1 MKYRLWV
8 NDQRTVMIE
17 MWESGEVTVATRE
30 SPSHTWGPPIT
41 MSEEKTS

>member
-17 MWESGEVTVATRE
+17 MWESGEVPEQVVPAAL
-30 SPSHTWGPPIT
+30 
-41 MSEEKTS
+41 